1 MSLAAD
7 QETEDKDETISS
19 TSTQDFNREKV
30 EREFINLASPLSTD
44 RRKFQEIG
52 RRSST
57 YEEATTSNQFSKN
70 AYSTHDQN

>member
-19 TSTQDFNREKV
+19 TSRKGG
-30 EREFINLASPLSTD
+30 ERIHQPGLSLSTD
-44 RRKFQEIG
+44 RREFQEIG

-57 YEEATTSNQFSKN
+57 YEKVTTSNQSSKN
-70 AYSTHDQN
+70 AYTTHDQN

>member
-30 EREFINLASPLSTD
+30 EREFINLASHYQQIRESFKKLV
-44 RRKFQEIG
+44 
-52 RRSST
+52 
-57 YEEATTSNQFSKN
+57 EEV
-70 AYSTHDQN
+70 HI